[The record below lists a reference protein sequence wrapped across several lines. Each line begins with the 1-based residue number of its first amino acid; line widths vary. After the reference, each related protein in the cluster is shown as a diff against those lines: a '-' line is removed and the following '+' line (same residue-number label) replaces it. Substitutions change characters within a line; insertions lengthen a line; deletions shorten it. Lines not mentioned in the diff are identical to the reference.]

1 MPAVESRAFLPAEW
15 TIWSSRSRRA
25 NEPRGELHGSRAD
38 TRLDRGGLSRG
49 VKWRKAETAR
59 QKERRI
65 ARDEGERNAGRV
77 EIEDTLNAEEE
88 DQSGEGKGRNES

>member
-49 VKWRKAETAR
+49 VKWRKAER
-59 QKERRI
+59 EEDRKGWRR
-65 ARDEGERNAGRV
+65 ERNAGRV